1 MADLA
6 TLASRAPQVLLLLM
20 MISELQVLE
29 LQAQQLLRK
38 TQPKEER
45 QDYCSL
51 FQLVP
56 MVLEEMAFLD
66 WFFVGCGSVRVPAA
80 GVHELR
86 SPAMTKGA

>member
-6 TLASRAPQVLLLLM
+6 TLASRAPQVLPLLM

-38 TQPKEER
+38 TQSKEER

-66 WFFVGCGSVRVPAA
+66 WFFVGW
-80 GVHELR
+80 
-86 SPAMTKGA
+86 